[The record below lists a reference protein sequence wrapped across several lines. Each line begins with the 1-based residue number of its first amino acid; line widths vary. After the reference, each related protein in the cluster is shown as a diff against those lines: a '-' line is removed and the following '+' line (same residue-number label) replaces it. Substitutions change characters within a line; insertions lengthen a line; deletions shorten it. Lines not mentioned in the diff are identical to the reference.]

1 MLSKGVA
8 NGAPFIDWITLSEHR
23 PEGGLPLVL
32 RGVTSYHDAAGNCR
46 FERVSPASHGGSYA
60 TSVAVGCDG
69 ARLYLSGNA
78 GRFSRRD
85 NVFNHDWHGT
95 LGCVEG
101 IVVSLGLPPFRF
113 ARDVPNGGT
122 QSGARVHRLDVTR
135 NFAAGSDSQARA
147 VIRWLAGRSVAR
159 VKRGR
164 QGDESVWWANTH
176 RMFKAYLKGA
186 ELVAHGADP
195 KSRVVQWCQDNGVVR
210 VEVEM
215 KRRLLSRL
223 ELERLDDITQER
235 LEEAYEDET
244 AILREVDRSDEPDIL
259 DVIPARSRAYAA
271 AWLAGVDVTTIASR
285 ATLFRHAKA
294 CRAVGIN
301 ILEPRNVVQFP
312 TRVRIVELTP
322 CVMPDWYS
330 LEVDREDAA

>member
-1 MLSKGVA
+1 
-8 NGAPFIDWITLSEHR
+8 
-23 PEGGLPLVL
+23 
-32 RGVTSYHDAAGNCR
+32 
-46 FERVSPASHGGSYA
+46 
-60 TSVAVGCDG
+60 
-69 ARLYLSGNA
+69 
-78 GRFSRRD
+78 
-85 NVFNHDWHGT
+85 
-95 LGCVEG
+95 
-101 IVVSLGLPPFRF
+101 
-113 ARDVPNGGT
+113 
-122 QSGARVHRLDVTR
+122 
-135 NFAAGSDSQARA
+135 
-147 VIRWLAGRSVAR
+147 
-159 VKRGR
+159 
-164 QGDESVWWANTH
+164 
-176 RMFKAYLKGA
+176 MFKAYLKGA